1 MNIFIGADHGGFELK
16 QKIVRWLQQNQY
28 PVEDVEPSSQNP
40 CDYPLIA
47 QKVALHVQKNNQHLG
62 ILICTSGIGMC
73 ITANKF
79 KNVRAAL
86 VHTPEVTQKAREH
99 NHINML
105 CLAGTLDADIAYL
118 IVQKC
123 LMAVPSME
131 LRHLRRLKQIQDIEY
146 LQ

>member
-1 MNIFIGADHGGFELK
+1 MNVFIGADHGGVELK
-16 QKIVRWLQQNQY
+16 QKIIHWLQQNQY
-28 PVEDVEPSSQNP
+28 PVEDLEPSSQNP

-47 QKVALHVQKNNQHLG
+47 QKVALQVQKDDQHLG

-86 VHTPEVTQKAREH
+86 VHTPEATQKAREH
-99 NHINML
+99 NHINTL
-105 CLAGTLDADIAYL
+105 CLAGTLDANIACL

-123 LMAVPSME
+123 LTTVPSVE
-131 LRHLRRLKQIQDIEY
+131 PRHLRRLKQIQEIED
-146 LQ
+146 L